1 MYFTKFVGDHRIPTN
16 TDINEK
22 TMNWNIRSKWNMF
35 EVYVFTFRKNSFL
48 HLGKTMK
55 LRIC

>member
-22 TMNWNIRSKWNMF
+22 TMDWNIRSKWNMF
-35 EVYVFTFRKNSFL
+35 EVYKFL
-48 HLGKTMK
+48 HLGKTGFY
-55 LRIC
+55 I